1 MLGRCQKT
9 YIVTSGF
16 LARTIIIMAAS
27 CHWHS
32 TGGFSLPM
40 ALVLAVMLILG
51 PVAPVAA
58 QQRETAP
65 DSLFLALFSN
75 GDALIEYDLLVADP
89 EAESVTVQLFGTNI
103 NDLIVTDFDDRIL
116 NFTSGVNAGE
126 VVIVPAGA
134 EGARISYTTPDL
146 VGKEK
151 NVWTLS
157 IDSPIGFSVKM
168 PPDSVVIDW
177 GDAVPGIIQVGDQTL
192 ITFKSGNKEVKYI
205 IGSLG
210 TEEQA
215 SITIKLV
222 ETTIKQTEAAYPG
235 IVLTETES
243 LLARAVAAKDDAKFA
258 DAERLAAQA
267 NDVAR
272 TTIRE
277 YQEADEEIEKSQDSI
292 DAAAGNRDVVQARA
306 LLGQA
311 NAEFTK
317 GSYVEARTLAVQA
330 ASAIGDVQQ
339 FPFAYVGVG
348 AAAAAAGAFV
358 VFRKKLMPAQ
368 SLVYKPE
375 RAATVLPEPV
385 LDEPEQEAIP
395 DESAAPIAEPRVPV
409 VPESH
414 TDTGLLGKI
423 VSRIFEEKPHLRQED
438 RDVLQFLAEKE
449 GAAFESEVRT
459 RFQLP
464 KTTVWRLVKRLEREE
479 LVEIRKAGGQNLIKL
494 RFEGRQP

>member
-1 MLGRCQKT
+1 
-9 YIVTSGF
+9 
-16 LARTIIIMAAS
+16 
-27 CHWHS
+27 
-32 TGGFSLPM
+32 M
-40 ALVLAVMLILG
+40 ALVLAITLILG
-51 PVAPVAA
+51 EVPPVAA
-58 QQRETAP
+58 QQGETAP
-65 DSLFLALFSN
+65 DSLFVALFSN
-75 GDALIEYDLLVADP
+75 GDALIEYDLLVTDP
-89 EAESVTVQLFGTNI
+89 EAESVTVPLFGTNI
-103 NDLIVTDFDDRIL
+103 NDLIVTDFEDRIL
-116 NFTSGVNAGE
+116 NFTSGVNPGE

-134 EGARISYTTPDL
+134 AGARISYTTPDL
-146 VGKEK
+146 VGKER
-151 NVWTLS
+151 NVWTLA

-192 ITFKSGNKEVKYI
+192 ITFKSGSKEVKYI

-222 ETTIKQTEAAYPG
+222 ETTIKQTNAAYPG

-243 LLARAVAAKDDAKFA
+243 LLARAVTAKDNAKFA
-258 DAERLAAQA
+258 EAERLAAQA

-277 YQEADEEIEKSQDSI
+277 YQEADEEIEKSQDKI
-292 DAAAGNRDVVQARA
+292 DAAASTRDVVQARA

-311 NAEFTK
+311 NGEFAK
-317 GSYVEARTLAVQA
+317 GNYVAARTLAVQA
-330 ASAIGDVQQ
+330 ASAIGEAQQ

-348 AAAAAAGAFV
+348 AAAAAAGAFM

-368 SLVYKPE
+368 TLAYKPE
-375 RAATVLPEPV
+375 RAARPEPV
-385 LDEPEQEAIP
+385 LDEPEPEVIP
-395 DESAAPIAEPRVPV
+395 DESVAPVAEPAVPM

-423 VSRIFEEKPHLRQED
+423 VGRIFEEKPHLRQED

>member
-1 MLGRCQKT
+1 
-9 YIVTSGF
+9 
-16 LARTIIIMAAS
+16 
-27 CHWHS
+27 
-32 TGGFSLPM
+32 M
-40 ALVLAVMLILG
+40 ALVLAIALILG
-51 PVAPVAA
+51 EVPPVAA
-58 QQRETAP
+58 QQEETTP
-65 DSLFLALFSN
+65 DSLFVALFSN
-75 GDALIEYDLLVADP
+75 GDALIEYDLLVMDP
-89 EAESVTVQLFGTNI
+89 EAESVTVSLFGTNI
-103 NDLIVTDFDDRIL
+103 NDLIVTDFEDRIL
-116 NFTSGVNAGE
+116 NFTSGVNPGE

-134 EGARISYTTPDL
+134 AGARISYTTPDL
-146 VGKEK
+146 VGKER
-151 NVWTLS
+151 NVWTLA

-192 ITFKSGNKEVKYI
+192 ITFKSGSKEVKYI

-215 SITIKLV
+215 NITIKLV
-222 ETTIKQTEAAYPG
+222 ETTIKQTNAAYPG

-277 YQEADEEIEKSQDSI
+277 YQEADEEIEKSQDKI
-292 DAAAGNRDVVQARA
+292 DAAAGTRDVVQARA

-311 NAEFTK
+311 NGEFAK

-330 ASAIGDVQQ
+330 ASAIGEAQQ

-348 AAAAAAGAFV
+348 AAAAAAGAFM

-368 SLVYKPE
+368 TLAYKPE
-375 RAATVLPEPV
+375 RAAVRPEPF
-385 LDEPEQEAIP
+385 LDEPEPEVIR
-395 DESAAPIAEPRVPV
+395 DESAAPVAEPAVPM

-423 VSRIFEEKPHLRQED
+423 VGRIFEEKPHLRQED

>member
-32 TGGFSLPM
+32 TGGFSLLT

-58 QQRETAP
+58 QQGETTP
-65 DSLFLALFSN
+65 DSLFVALFSN
-75 GDALIEYDLLVADP
+75 GDALIEYDLLVTDP

-103 NDLIVTDFDDRIL
+103 NDLIVTDFEDRIL
-116 NFTSGVNAGE
+116 NFTSGVNPGE

-134 EGARISYTTPDL
+134 VGARISYTTPDL
-146 VGKEK
+146 IGKER
-151 NVWTLS
+151 NVWTLA

-192 ITFKSGNKEVKYI
+192 ITFKSGSKEVKYI

-222 ETTIKQTEAAYPG
+222 ETTIKQTNAAYPG

-243 LLARAVAAKDDAKFA
+243 LLARAVAAKDEAKFA

-277 YQEADEEIEKSQDSI
+277 YQEADEEIEKSQDKI
-292 DAAAGNRDVVQARA
+292 DSAAGTRDVVQARA

-311 NAEFTK
+311 NGEFAK

-330 ASAIGDVQQ
+330 ASAIGDAQQ
-339 FPFAYVGVG
+339 FPFAYLGVGV
-348 AAAAAAGAFV
+348 AAAAAGAFV

-368 SLVYKPE
+368 TLAYKPE
-375 RAATVLPEPV
+375 RAARPEPV
-385 LDEPEQEAIP
+385 LDEPEPEVIP
-395 DESAAPIAEPRVPV
+395 DESAVPIAEPAVPM

-423 VSRIFEEKPHLRQED
+423 VGRIFEEKPHLRQED